1 MLSYLYTLDTLS
13 LAFVCF
19 VTRVHFFLGIETMI
33 DFIIRGFLCLHGFL
47 LGKQGISYINVP
59 RNDVLISLLKKE
71 GLEGPGLDILVPFL
85 GITYVTIGSFNLLA
99 AVLFSVNEAC
109 YILIASGF
117 LFHIGIATV
126 RSRLDPRTYNLYKP
140 GIIPQTNRVQF
151 GMGVMCMMI
160 GIIGCFYI

>member
-1 MLSYLYTLDTLS
+1 
-13 LAFVCF
+13 
-19 VTRVHFFLGIETMI
+19 MI
-33 DFIIRGFLCLHGFL
+33 DLTVIVRGFLYLHGLL
-47 LGKQGISYINVP
+47 LGKLGISYINVP
-59 RNDVLISLLKKE
+59 RNEVLISLLKKE
-71 GLEGPGLDILVPFL
+71 GLEGPGLDILAPFL
-85 GITYVTIGSFNLLA
+85 GISYVTIGCFNLLA

-126 RSRLDPRTYNLYKP
+126 QSRLDPRTYNLYKP

-160 GIIGCFYI
+160 GIIGYFYI